1 MLLILKRLLR
11 YLQILIKFIFTKNN
25 HNISFE
31 KYFLL
36 NYNILRIMNPLK
48 KIEYI

>member
-11 YLQILIKFIFTKNN
+11 YLQILIKIIFTKNN

-36 NYNILRIMNPLK
+36 NYYILRKMKFLK
-48 KIEYI
+48 KFK